1 MHNLV
6 CYRLQV
12 KQIVQS
18 KRVNMHP
25 MPKKKNPA
33 AVALGKLRKK
43 RLSPERLKEIASLG
57 GTARASAL
65 SAEEMARIAREAGKV
80 GGRAR
85 AEQLSASRRREIA
98 RQAAAARWAKRTQP

>member
-1 MHNLV
+1 M
-6 CYRLQV
+6 C
-12 KQIVQS
+12 
-18 KRVNMHP
+18 P

-65 SAEEMARIAREAGKV
+65 SAEEIARIAREAGKV

-85 AEQLSASRRREIA
+85 AEQLSARRRQEIA
-98 RQAAAARWAKRTQP
+98 RQAAAARWAKLAQP